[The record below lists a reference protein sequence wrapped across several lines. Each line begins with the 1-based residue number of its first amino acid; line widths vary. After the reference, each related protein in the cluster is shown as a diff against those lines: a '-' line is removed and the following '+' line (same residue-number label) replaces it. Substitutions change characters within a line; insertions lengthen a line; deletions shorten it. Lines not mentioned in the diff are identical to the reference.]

1 MRTCSLIASN
11 NSTHSISMIREIDR
25 NHQVDTRNFTDKKG
39 DVIQVTSTFLTAA
52 ELRATQK

>member
-1 MRTCSLIASN
+1 MRTCSIIASN

-39 DVIQVTSTFLTAA
+39 DVIQVTSTFLTPA